1 MKSRYI
7 FLITLLFFACEGET
21 PGFSDTPEIELI
33 GISPAIV
40 TAQQDSIVFELGY
53 KDGDGDL
60 GTNDDSQRNIFITD
74 QRIDLVHEFR
84 LKRLAPEGSEIA
96 IQGSFKVFLEN
107 TLITGTGT
115 EENVSF
121 KIYVV
126 DRAGN
131 QSNELITPEIVV
143 KN

>member
-1 MKSRYI
+1 MKTRYI
-7 FLITLLFFACEGET
+7 FLLTLFFFSCEGET
-21 PGFSDTPEIELI
+21 PGFSDVPEIELI
-33 GISPAIV
+33 SITPAIV
-40 TAQQDSIVFELGY
+40 TAQQDSIVFELSY

-60 GTNDDSQRNIFITD
+60 GTNDDAQRNVFITD
-74 QRIDLVHEFR
+74 ERIDLTHEFR

-107 TLITGTGT
+107 TLLTGTGT

-131 QSNELITPEIVV
+131 ESNEITTPEIVV
-143 KN
+143 QN